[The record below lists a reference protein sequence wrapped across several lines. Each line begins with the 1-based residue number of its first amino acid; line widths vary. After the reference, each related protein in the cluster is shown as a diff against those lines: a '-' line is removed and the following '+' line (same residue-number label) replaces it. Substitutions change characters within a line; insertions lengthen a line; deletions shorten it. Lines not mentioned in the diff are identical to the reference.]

1 MSRDADDGFAALY
14 AAAKSTRVAGDYA
27 TAGALYERA
36 FRLRPGDP
44 DCAYEYGSNLIDLGD
59 PDRACLVLNTAFAA
73 DPMNL
78 KVASGLGTAL
88 RAAERHALAE
98 GLWRTLAVAMPGQ
111 AQVHYELGQSLLG
124 LARPEE
130 AIPEL
135 RRALDLVSPAETA
148 MRDAV
153 WKAYLMAL
161 AYADG
166 IAPDF
171 ARGENARRA
180 ADLGPPAPPALR
192 FENSREPE
200 RRLRV
205 GYVTSDLR
213 HHSVARTFEALFVH
227 RDRQRFEAVVYAE
240 DRRSDAITRH
250 FRDLADGWVSTVGL
264 DDAAVAAR
272 ARADA
277 VDVLVVSASHFDEN
291 RLGVALHRPAPV
303 QLSIYD
309 SATSG
314 SAAFDGIVVDP
325 VMVPRGAPW
334 TVERPLRA
342 PHMYFHPPLALA
354 PDVGAPPVLANGFVT
369 FGSANHPSK
378 FSRRTFALWAAALRA
393 VPGSRLRLKSGR
405 RYDDPATRE
414 AIARRFGELGV
425 DPARLDFDRGDRE
438 MRAHLQFYNR
448 IDIALDTTPFNGA
461 TTTFESL
468 WMGVPVAALAGEA
481 LMARWAAAVL
491 TRIGRPHW
499 VAGDEAGYAALA
511 RRLADGAPAQDR
523 AGLRAV
529 LAGSTVC
536 DGPGHARDY
545 ERLYRALWRRWCRR
559 AA

>member
-1 MSRDADDGFAALY
+1 VSRGPDDGFAALY
-14 AAAKSTRVAGDYA
+14 AAAHAARVAGDLA
-27 TAGALYERA
+27 TADALYGRA

-44 DCAYEYGSNLIDLGD
+44 DCAYEYGSNLIELGD
-59 PDRACLVLNTAFAA
+59 PDRACLVLNTALAA
-73 DPMNL
+73 DPTNL
-78 KVASGLGTAL
+78 KIASGLGTAL

-98 GLWRTLAVAMPGQ
+98 GLWRTIAVARPGQ

-130 AIPEL
+130 AVPEM
-135 RRALDLVSPAETA
+135 RRALALVSPAETA

-153 WKAYLMAL
+153 WKAYLLAL

-166 IAPDF
+166 IAPEF
-171 ARGENARRA
+171 ARAENVRRA
-180 ADLGPPAPPALR
+180 AELGPPVPPAPAHA
-192 FENSREPE
+192 NPPDPE

-213 HHSVARTFEALFVH
+213 NHSVARTIEALFAW
-227 RDRQRFEAVVYAE
+227 RDRDRFEAVVYAE
-240 DRRSDAITRH
+240 DRRADAVTGH
-250 FRDLADGWVSTVGL
+250 FRELADGWVSTAGL
-264 DDAAVAAR
+264 DDATVAAR
-272 ARADA
+272 VRADA

-291 RLGVALHRPAPV
+291 RLGVALFRPAPV

-314 SAAFDGIVVDP
+314 TDAFDGLVVDP
-325 VMVPRGAPW
+325 VMVPRGAAW
-334 TVERPLRA
+334 TVERPLRTRR
-342 PHMYFHPPLALA
+342 MYYHPPLDL
-354 PDVGAPPVLANGFVT
+354 APPVGRPPVRANGFVT

-405 RYDDPATRE
+405 RYEDPATRE
-414 AIARRFGELGV
+414 AIARRFADSGVEL
-425 DPARLDFDRGDRE
+425 ARIDFDRGDRD
-438 MRAHLQFYNR
+438 MHAHLEFYNR
-448 IDIALDTTPFNGA
+448 IDVALDTTPFNGA

-468 WMGVPVAALAGEA
+468 WMGVPVVALAGGA

-491 TRIGRPHW
+491 ARIGRPQW
-499 VAGDEAGYAALA
+499 AAEDEAGYAVLA
-511 RRLADGAPAQDR
+511 RRLADEAPAQDR

-529 LAGSTVC
+529 LAGSAVC
-536 DGPGHARDY
+536 DARGHARDY

-559 AA
+559 TG

>member
-1 MSRDADDGFAALY
+1 VSRDADDGFAALY

-73 DPMNL
+73 DPTNL
-78 KVASGLGTAL
+78 KVAAGLGTAL

-130 AIPEL
+130 AVPEL

-153 WKAYLMAL
+153 WKAYLLAL

-166 IAPDF
+166 IAPAH
-171 ARGENARRA
+171 ARAENARRA
-180 ADLGPPAPPALR
+180 AELGPAVPPEPR
-192 FENSREPE
+192 FANSREPE

-213 HHSVARTFEALFVH
+213 HHSVARTIEALFAH
-227 RDRQRFEAVVYAE
+227 RDRERFEIVAYAE
-240 DRRSDAITRH
+240 DRRSDAITRR
-250 FRDLADGWVSTVGL
+250 FRELADGWVSTVGL
-264 DDAAVAAR
+264 D
-272 ARADA
+272 DA

-314 SAAFDGIVVDP
+314 SAAFDGLVVDP
-325 VMVPRGAPW
+325 VMVPRAAAW
-334 TVERPLRA
+334 TVERPLRT
-342 PHMYFHPPLALA
+342 PHMYFHPPLELA
-354 PDVGAPPVLANGFVT
+354 PPVGRPPVLANGFVT

-414 AIARRFGELGV
+414 AIARRFGELGI

-438 MRAHLQFYNR
+438 MRAHLEFYNR
-448 IDIALDTTPFNGA
+448 IDVALDTTPFNGA

-491 TRIGRPHW
+491 TRIGRPDW
-499 VAGDEAGYAALA
+499 AADDATGFAVLA
-511 RRLADGAPAQDR
+511 RRLADAAPAQDR
-523 AGLRAV
+523 AGLRAAV
-529 LAGSTVC
+529 AGSPIC
-536 DGPGHARDY
+536 DGPRHARDY

-559 AA
+559 TG